1 MIYYWSPDYRTP
13 VGGVKILYRHVD
25 ILNRNGYEASVLHR
39 HRGFRCTWFENTT
52 RISYIGKTN
61 LRDDDYLVIPE
72 NYGSLY
78 INPSSRPKAAKVFN
92 RLFANPAGKVI
103 FNQNTYNTFA
113 GHTASRDDLRTV
125 YKDEGITAAMVVSD
139 DNKEYLA
146 FAFPDIRIFRIHNAI
161 NRDLFAFQEN
171 KKRQICF
178 MPRKNPEHAIQVIN
192 LLGHRGDLDGF
203 AVVPIE
209 GKTEKETARI
219 MQESLI
225 FLSFGYP
232 EGFSLPPAEAMSCGC
247 IVVGYHGMGGREYF
261 NPNYCFPVEM
271 GDILEFA
278 KQVRKV
284 LETSRNNPNT
294 LQRMARK
301 ASAFVNECYSEK
313 REQNDVLECWAE
325 IMYGAQYS
333 RALAERRTS
342 DIS

>member
-25 ILNRNGYEASVLHR
+25 ILNRHGYEASVLHR

-52 RISYIGKTN
+52 CISYIRKTK
-61 LRDDDYLVIPE
+61 LREDDYLVIPE

-78 INPSSRPKAAKVFN
+78 VNPSYRPKATKVFN
-92 RLFANPAGKVI
+92 RLFATPAKKVI

-113 GHTASRDDLRTV
+113 DYPGFPDDLRTI
-125 YKDEGITAAMVVSD
+125 YKDENVAAAMVVSE
-139 DNKEYLA
+139 NNREYLS
-146 FAFPDIRIFRIHNAI
+146 FAFPDLRIFRIHNAI
-161 NRDLFAFQEN
+161 NRDLFSFRED

-178 MPRKNPEHAIQVIN
+178 MPRKNPEHAIQVIS
-192 LLGHRGDLDGF
+192 LLKHGGDLDGF
-203 AVVPIE
+203 AIVSIE

-247 IVVGYHGMGGREYF
+247 IVIGYHGMGGREYF

-284 LETSRNNPNT
+284 LEMINQRPETI
-294 LQRMARK
+294 QRMARK
-301 ASAFVNECYSEK
+301 AAAFINECYSEE
-313 REQNDVLECWAE
+313 RERNDVIECWTE
-325 IMYGAQYS
+325 IMHGVQS
-333 RALAERRTS
+333 SKSSAEGQTS
-342 DIS
+342 AVT

>member
-25 ILNRNGYEASVLHR
+25 ILNRHGHEASVLHR

-52 RISYIGKTN
+52 RIAYISKTN
-61 LRDDDYLVIPE
+61 LRDNDYLVIPE

-78 INPSSRPKAAKVFN
+78 VNPSSRPKAAKVFS
-92 RLFANPAGKVI
+92 RLFATPARKVI

-113 GHTASRDDLRTV
+113 DHSGFPGDLRTV
-125 YKDEGITAAMVVSD
+125 YKDKSITAAMVVSEN
-139 DNKEYLA
+139 NKEYLA

-161 NRDLFAFQEN
+161 NRNLFAFQED

-178 MPRKNPEHAIQVIN
+178 MPRKNPEHAIQVIS
-192 LLGHRGDLDGF
+192 LLRHRGDLDGF
-203 AVVPIE
+203 SVEPIE

-219 MQESLI
+219 MKESLI

-247 IVVGYHGMGGREYF
+247 IVIGYHGMGGREYF

-271 GDILEFA
+271 GDVLEFS

-284 LETSRNNPNT
+284 LELSRHSPET

-301 ASAFVNECYSEK
+301 ASAFISECYSEE
-313 REQNDVLECWAE
+313 RERDDVLQCWTE
-325 IMYGAQYS
+325 IMHGTQYS
-333 RALAERRTS
+333 RSSAERRS
-342 DIS
+342 SSAS